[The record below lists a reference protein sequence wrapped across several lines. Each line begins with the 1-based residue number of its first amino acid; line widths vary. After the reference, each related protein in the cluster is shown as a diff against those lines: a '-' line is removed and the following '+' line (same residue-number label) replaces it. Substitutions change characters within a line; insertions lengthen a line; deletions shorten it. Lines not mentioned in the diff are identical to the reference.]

1 MACLCCTLRDVHRV
15 LKTMTPVTDFSERV
29 CVNLVSFVF
38 YRVGRD
44 LRHAES
50 IQLDDWPKVV
60 RFFANLD
67 LTAKV
72 VAHTAHSDVF
82 RKYLSLTSDALPKLA
97 QTVDCEEDLQA
108 QLELALNSL
117 AKIGWIIGE
126 VDFTYLDRESVSQ
139 IRDIVTILKNAEPME
154 PQSTL

>member
-1 MACLCCTLRDVHRV
+1 MACLCCTVRDVHRV
-15 LKTMTPVTDFSERV
+15 LKNMTPVTDFCERV

-50 IQLDDWPKVV
+50 VQLDDWPKVV
-60 RFFANLD
+60 RFFANLE

-82 RKYLSLTSDALPKLA
+82 RKYLSLTSEALPKLA
-97 QTVDCEEDLQA
+97 QTVDCDEDLEE
-108 QLELALNSL
+108 QLELAMLSL
-117 AKIGWIIGE
+117 ANIGRIIGE
-126 VDFTYLDRESVSQ
+126 VDFAYLDSESATH
-139 IRDIVTILKNAEPME
+139 IGEIVLILKNAEPMA
-154 PQSTL
+154 

>member
-1 MACLCCTLRDVHRV
+1 MACLCCTVRDVHRV
-15 LKTMTPVTDFSERV
+15 LKNMTPVTDFCERV

-50 IQLDDWPKVV
+50 VQLDDWPKVV
-60 RFFANLD
+60 RFFANLE

-82 RKYLSLTSDALPKLA
+82 RKYLSLTSEALPKLA
-97 QTVDCEEDLQA
+97 QTVDCDEDLEE
-108 QLELALNSL
+108 QLELALRSL
-117 AKIGWIIGE
+117 ATIGRIIGE
-126 VDFTYLDRESVSQ
+126 VDFAYLDSESATH
-139 IRDIVTILKNAEPME
+139 IGDIVLILKNAEPMA
-154 PQSTL
+154 S